1 MSRFGKTK
9 VTKKK
14 FYARKKP
21 IKIWEVNA
29 DDIVI
34 SKLVKRKTNFK
45 YLIGYPLVLVMPK
58 II

>member
-45 YLIGYPLVLVMPK
+45 YLIGCPLVLVMPK
-58 II
+58 TI